1 MIDKRAAFTVRRAR
15 LLLGA
20 TRTEF
25 AAIYGVDEATVSRW
39 ERGIDQPKPETWARL
54 RTITL
59 KASSALDVDLVRAS
73 PLYKFLVDMK
83 DLTHPIVTSKG
94 VIEALKAV
102 GASELEDKP
111 FYITEPTRKSPLY
124 EISSIRALETIQA
137 DPHWLGGDIVY
148 AEVHCIVATFGDIWV
163 DAMIAPLPDRLAAL
177 IEFAP
182 SRRGTEDGFRVHPIH
197 LQDMPFN
204 RPRSYPIE
212 T

>member
-25 AAIYGVDEATVSRW
+25 AAIYGVIEETVSRW
-39 ERGIDQPKPETWARL
+39 ERGIDDPKPETWARL
-54 RTITL
+54 RSLTL
-59 KASSALDVDLVRAS
+59 KASSALDDDLVRAS
-73 PLYKFLVDMK
+73 PLYKFLVDVK
-83 DLTHPIVTSKG
+83 NLTHPIVSSKG
-94 VIEALKAV
+94 IIEALKAI

-111 FYITEPTRKSPLY
+111 FHMTEPSRKSPLY
-124 EISSIRALETIQA
+124 EISSTRALETIQA

-148 AEVHCIVATFGDIWV
+148 AEAHCIVATFGDIWV

-177 IEFAP
+177 IEFTP
-182 SRRGTEDGFRVHPIH
+182 SIRGAKDGFRVHPVH

-204 RPRSYPIE
+204 RPRNYPIE

>member
-1 MIDKRAAFTVRRAR
+1 MIDKRAAFTVHRAR

-39 ERGIDQPKPETWARL
+39 ERGIDQPKAETWARL

-124 EISSIRALETIQA
+124 EISSIRASEIIQA
-137 DPHWLGGDIVY
+137 DPDWLGGDIVY
-148 AEVHCIVATFGDIWV
+148 AEVRCIVATFGDIWV

-182 SRRGTEDGFRVHPIH
+182 SRRGAEDGFRVNLVR

-204 RPRSYPIE
+204 RPRSYPIGA
-212 T
+212 